1 MGSLFGGG
9 APSYTPPA
17 LPPTP
22 APAPAPTIDAA
33 RQAQSRNDAMGMRQG
48 RAASILT
55 GSTSGDLSNPET
67 KKVLLG
73 S

>member
-1 MGSLFGGG
+1 MSGIFGGG
-9 APSYTPPA
+9 GSSYTPPA
-17 LPPTP
+17 PAPIP

-33 RQAQSRNDAMGMRQG
+33 KQAQSRNDAMGMRQG

-55 GSTSGDLSNPET
+55 GSSSGDLSNPET